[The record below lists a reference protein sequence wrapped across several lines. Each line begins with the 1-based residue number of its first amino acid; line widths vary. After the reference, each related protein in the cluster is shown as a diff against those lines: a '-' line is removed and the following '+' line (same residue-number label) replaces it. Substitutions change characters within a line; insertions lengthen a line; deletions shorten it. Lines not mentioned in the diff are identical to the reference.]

1 MKSKAIISRDF
12 SLLVFIDAKPIIANN
27 SPKNWPNNFATS
39 LKLEMELIL
48 LLLVITHI
56 YYIYLIPKKNLIR
69 KTECYLV
76 EVETKPVEFVAAAPS
91 AIVPLT
97 MSFNVAIRRMKS
109 YEFEEL

>member
-1 MKSKAIISRDF
+1 
-12 SLLVFIDAKPIIANN
+12 
-27 SPKNWPNNFATS
+27 
-39 LKLEMELIL
+39 
-48 LLLVITHI
+48 
-56 YYIYLIPKKNLIR
+56 LIPKKNLIR

-76 EVETKPVEFVAAAPS
+76 EVETKPVEFVALAPS